1 MFQSDQ
7 TKNHFYHCMKDL
19 FRYPFIHLFF
29 FLSFFLILHFSW
41 FLFQQFCFVL
51 AHFYVF
57 SGVSSTSLELHFL
70 HLPSSIRH
78 LIVLSSRED
87 FSLPLPPSVEGDPW
101 LGYRRK
107 HIKLKRGDY
116 GHFFSISLRG

>member
-1 MFQSDQ
+1 MFQGDQ
-7 TKNHFYHCMKDL
+7 TKDHFCEG
-19 FRYPFIHLFF
+19 PFFVVF
-29 FLSFFLILHFSW
+29 SFVSSSFHHFPLIFHFSW

-87 FSLPLPPSVEGDPW
+87 FFLLLPPSVEGDPW
-101 LGYRRK
+101 SGYKRK
-107 HIKLKRGDY
+107 FIMLKRGDY